1 MTTQPFKISRN
12 YPTHQFENWI
22 TQTDELIQTIP
33 LESNV
38 KFYGAKGDGVT
49 DDTAAFNAAL
59 AAYCPVYVPEGTYV
73 ISGTITIP
81 AGHELLGT
89 CKNSTILRFTG
100 TAVNYNGI
108 IMNSTSSLVNIRTI
122 YAGSNYTT
130 STSVSIIGN
139 YTNISNCLIGFN
151 STETETAFGIGF
163 DAVTVRNTI
172 TNSYIHGVISAVR
185 FTAAATYTR
194 ISNNTLSAGTAGT
207 TINYTTAGTGN
218 TLINNQLRSNG
229 GASTGI
235 NTGAANITSIG
246 NTFVSITTPRTGAGL
261 TLSYLFDSLDTL
273 NVNTA
278 ANYQVDGVKVVG
290 NRVAGYTVTAGVSV
304 LTRTLPTGDMT
315 AAQLTNVLK
324 QLVIDLGLG
333 TTNTD
338 AGGHGLLTTAYTP

>member
-49 DDTAAFNAAL
+49 NDTAAFNAAL
-59 AAYCPVYVPEGTYV
+59 AAYCPIYVPEGTYV
-73 ISGTITIP
+73 IAGTITMP
-81 AGHELLGT
+81 AGTELVGL

-100 TAVNYNGI
+100 TAANYDGI
-108 IMNSTSSLVNIRTI
+108 IMNTDSSLINIRTT
-122 YAGSNYTT
+122 YTGGNVTT
-130 STSVSIIGN
+130 STAVSIIGN
-139 YTNISNCLIGFN
+139 STNITNCLIGSA

-163 DAVTVRNTI
+163 DAAVTRNVI
-172 TNSYIHGVISAVR
+172 TNNYIHGVISAIR
-185 FTAAATYTR
+185 FTAASTSNR

-207 TINYTTAGTGN
+207 SINYTTAGVSN

-261 TLSYLFDSLDTL
+261 TLSYLFDPVDTL

-290 NRVAGYTVTAGVSV
+290 NRVAGYTVTAGASV

-315 AAQLTNVLK
+315 AAQLTNALK